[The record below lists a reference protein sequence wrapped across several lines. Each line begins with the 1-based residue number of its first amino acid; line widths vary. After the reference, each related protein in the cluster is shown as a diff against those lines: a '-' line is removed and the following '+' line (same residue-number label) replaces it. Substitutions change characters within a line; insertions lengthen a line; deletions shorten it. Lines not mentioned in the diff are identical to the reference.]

1 MPARFLRPLCLAAC
15 CALLL
20 IACSRK
26 HEAESPSAVLVAPS
40 AREQVMERKLAE
52 PPKPASAPGQAAY
65 RAPEETAKYDEYKDN
80 AFQEVVTAPLSTF
93 GLDMDTASYAN
104 VRRFLNQG
112 RMPNPDA
119 VRVEEMLNYFPAGRD
134 MLSRLGDSP
143 FSASY
148 ELAPCPWNPKNLL
161 LYLTLKADDV
171 RADQRPR
178 SNLVFLVD
186 VSGSMNPP
194 ERLPLV
200 KSLLKVL
207 TGNLGSGDTVS
218 LVTYSGGTQVV
229 LGPTSGAD
237 KAAILAAV
245 DRLEAGGG
253 TAGASGLALAYEQA
267 QKGFI
272 KGGVNRVLL
281 CTDGDFNLGV
291 TDPKQIQAMVE
302 KGRDAGI
309 TLSALGFGSDN
320 YNESLMVR
328 IADNG
333 NGNYSYIDTLSEGQ
347 KVLGE
352 EMTATLTTVAKDAK
366 AQIEFNP
373 ARVQAYRQI
382 GYEKRQLKAEDFN
395 NDAVDAGDIGAG
407 KRVTILYELVPA
419 GAATPKVDPSRYGT
433 PPAVNRNFSDE
444 LAFVKIRWKAPHGD
458 KSKLVSLPITKTPA
472 QNFAQAGEP
481 LRFAA
486 AVAAY
491 GQKLRGNPE
500 LGNTSWSDIAAW
512 GRGASSDDPGGW
524 KSEFARLVG
533 LAESLAPKTSR

>member
-1 MPARFLRPLCLAAC
+1 MSARFLRPLCLIIC
-15 CALLL
+15 CGALFL

-26 HEAESPSAVLVAPS
+26 HEAESPSAVLAAPS
-40 AREQVMERKLAE
+40 AREQVMAHSKLAAPPSPVPAHASYRQE
-52 PPKPASAPGQAAY
+52 P
-65 RAPEETAKYDEYKDN
+65 ETAKYEEYKDN
-80 AFQEVVTAPLSTF
+80 SFQEVATAPLSTF

-112 RMPNPDA
+112 RMPNADA

-161 LYLTLKADDV
+161 LYLTLKADDM

-207 TGNLGSGDTVS
+207 AGNLGSGDTVS
-218 LVTYSGGTQVV
+218 MVTYSGGTQVV

-373 ARVQAYRQI
+373 AGFRPTARSAMKN
-382 GYEKRQLKAEDFN
+382 GNSRPKN
-395 NDAVDAGDIGAG
+395 S
-407 KRVTILYELVPA
+407 TT
-419 GAATPKVDPSRYGT
+419 TP
-433 PPAVNRNFSDE
+433 
-444 LAFVKIRWKAPHGD
+444 W
-458 KSKLVSLPITKTPA
+458 TPA
-472 QNFAQAGEP
+472 
-481 LRFAA
+481 
-486 AVAAY
+486 
-491 GQKLRGNPE
+491 
-500 LGNTSWSDIAAW
+500 T
-512 GRGASSDDPGGW
+512 
-524 KSEFARLVG
+524 
-533 LAESLAPKTSR
+533 

>member
-1 MPARFLRPLCLAAC
+1 MSARFLRPLCLAVC

-26 HEAESPSAVLVAPS
+26 HEAESPSAVLAAPS
-40 AREQVMERKLAE
+40 AREHVMERKLAE
-52 PPKPASAPGQAAY
+52 PPKPASAPGQAAHQ
-65 RAPEETAKYDEYKDN
+65 APSETARYDEYKDN

-112 RMPNPDA
+112 RMPNQDA

-171 RADQRPR
+171 RADRRPR

-207 TGNLGSGDTVS
+207 ASNLGSGDTVS

-291 TDPKQIQAMVE
+291 TDPKQIQTMVE

-333 NGNYSYIDTLSEGQ
+333 NGNYSYIDTLSEGR

-395 NDAVDAGDIGAG
+395 NDTVDAGDIGAG

-419 GAATPKVDPSRYGT
+419 GTAAPKVDPSRYGT
-433 PPAVNRNFSDE
+433 TPAVSRDFSNE

-458 KSKLVSLPITKTPA
+458 KSKLASLPITKAPA

-500 LGNTSWSDIAAW
+500 LGNTSWSDIAGW

-524 KSEFARLVG
+524 KSEFVRLVG